1 MPVPFRYRWG
11 NSPPSWNATA
21 LNAVNSFALLKI
33 LTLLFA
39 LMSSSAEAM
48 REYPLPD
55 ADTDVVG
62 EVFWVTARH
71 EDTLVEL
78 AREHG
83 LGANE
88 MARANPDVD
97 VWLPGEGTRVRLPI
111 AFLLPPGPREGIV
124 VNLAEYRLYYFPPGE
139 DRVFTAP
146 VGIGRDAF
154 RTPVLET
161 RVTDRIERPSWT
173 PPRSVRESY
182 ASRGVELSRVVPP
195 GPDNPLGDYAIM
207 LATPGYL
214 IHGTNQSFGVG
225 ARVSHGCL
233 RLYPEDIE
241 RLVWKVPVGT
251 PVRIIH
257 APYKVGWRG
266 DDLVM
271 QAHRPLTEFE
281 DEDMESALR
290 QQLGDHLNGGR
301 IDWDV
306 AKETALQARGIPV
319 VIGYRGE
326 TLAAISE

>member
-1 MPVPFRYRWG
+1 M
-11 NSPPSWNATA
+11 
-21 LNAVNSFALLKI
+21 NAVNSFALLK
-33 LTLLFA
+33 LSALFFVLL
-39 LMSSSAEAM
+39 SSSAEAM
-48 REYPLPD
+48 REYPLPAAGSD
-55 ADTDVVG
+55 LVG

-71 EDTLVEL
+71 EDTLVQM

-83 LGANE
+83 LGSHE
-88 MARANPDVD
+88 LSRANPDVD
-97 VWLPGEGTRVRLPI
+97 AWLPGEGTRIRLPI
-111 AFLLPPGPREGIV
+111 SFLLPPGPREGIV

-139 DRVFTAP
+139 DRVLTAP

-161 RVTDRIERPSWT
+161 RVTDRIEQPSWT

-182 ASRGVELSRVVPP
+182 ASRGVELARVVPP
-195 GPDNPLGDYAIM
+195 GPDNPLGDYAM
-207 LATPGYL
+207 LLAAPGYL

-241 RLVWKVPVGT
+241 RLIWEVPVGT

-266 DDLVM
+266 DELIL

-281 DEDMESALR
+281 GDDVGSALR
-290 QQLGDHLNGGR
+290 QQLGENLGGGR
-301 IDWDV
+301 IDWEL
-306 AKETALQARGIPV
+306 ARETARSAKGVPV
-319 VIGYRGE
+319 VIGHRGGE
-326 TLAAISE
+326 LAKTNN